1 MGSKEFA
8 PHGAVIGIITKNE
21 VVADHIIGILCSG
34 TQAECLHRWTSGKSI
49 RCENGGLIVW
59 FAPAD
64 SMKGMR
70 IDFAF
75 VDSALKGNPI
85 FEMIVEPMLFCGLDD
100 VVWID
105 TGPSKKEERS

>member
-1 MGSKEFA
+1 MRSKELA
-8 PHGAVIGIITKNE
+8 QHGIVIGVITKNE
-21 VVADHIIGILCSG
+21 VVADRIIGILCRG
-34 TQAECLHRWTSGKSI
+34 TQAECLHKWTFGKSI
-49 RCENGGLIVW
+49 RCENGDQIVW